1 MVFDELAKRA
11 HEEGLS
17 ALLYYSIKNTGL
29 SDSLPPEFVS
39 GLARHYYNNASF
51 NLFAQEKLNEVLAA
65 FETAGIDTIVLK
77 GLSLMDT
84 VYPNIAVRPITDI
97 DLLIEESDFPR
108 AKNKLNELGYACE
121 EYCREDF
128 YNGEIAIDIHSSILN
143 SVRVKSRHKTCEID
157 NAELWR
163 DSGSIALSGR
173 KVRVLSPE
181 DQLISL
187 CLHLFYHHGLKRLI
201 WFVDICALLN
211 AYENVFDWARFLDK
225 CRRFRVKSPVYYCL
239 IAAEIKIGIRVPREI
254 LEKLKPPAENILTR
268 KILDLA
274 IHKDIS
280 EKVRFYFILLSL
292 EKLKDKLL
300 YLFEIILPRPSVL
313 RAVYLPGYSL
323 LRLYLFH
330 FKAIFVESS
339 KAAGSLLDTS
349 P

>member
-65 FETAGIDTIVLK
+65 FETAGIDAIVLK

-97 DLLIEESDFPR
+97 DLLIEENDFPR
-108 AKNKLNELGYACE
+108 AKDKLNGLGYACE

-143 SVRVKSRHKTCEID
+143 SVRVKSRHKTCNID

-163 DSGSIALSGR
+163 DSGSITLSGR

-211 AYENVFDWARFLDK
+211 AHENAFDWARFLDK
-225 CRRFRVKSPVYYCL
+225 CRRFKVKSPVYYCL
-239 IAAEIKIGIRVPREI
+239 IAAEIKIGIRVPREV

-292 EKLKDKLL
+292 EKFKDKLL
-300 YLFEIILPRPSVL
+300 YLFEIILPRPNVL